1 MAVFTDT
8 DELHRVMTD
17 LWTAIKNE
25 KEMAAQLENLE
36 PTQPAAAAAPANAK

>member
-8 DELHRVMTD
+8 DELHRVMND

-25 KEMAAQLENLE
+25 KEMAAQLLSLRLIV
-36 PTQPAAAAAPANAK
+36 TFHYR